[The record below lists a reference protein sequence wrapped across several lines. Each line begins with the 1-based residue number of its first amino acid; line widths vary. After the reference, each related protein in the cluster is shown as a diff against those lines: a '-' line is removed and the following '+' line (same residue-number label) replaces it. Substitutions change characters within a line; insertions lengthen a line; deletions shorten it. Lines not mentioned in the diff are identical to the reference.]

1 MHQWILSGT
10 LTPPT
15 LPGLGEGDL
24 RGRRRGGGEHG
35 HCDTIK
41 EGNAKITFGTLNYSI
56 WDKFLIVSP
65 FLESLIRS
73 LGSWPHC
80 WAPNEIIIYSSTWD
94 VSLTRFNMSLRLR
107 NIVPNSPSHSISSWF
122 TTSPLM
128 RGQKRGR
135 RSTWSYLH
143 IQDSYHPNLFW
154 TL

>member
-1 MHQWILSGT
+1 MHQWILSGGWT
-10 LTPPT
+10 TPA

-41 EGNAKITFGTLNYSI
+41 KGNAKIPFGTLNYSI

-80 WAPNEIIIYSSTWD
+80 WPPNEIIIYSSTWD
-94 VSLTRFNMSLRLR
+94 VFLTRFNVSLILS
-107 NIVPNSPSHSISSWF
+107 NIVLNSPSHRIS
-122 TTSPLM
+122 
-128 RGQKRGR
+128 G
-135 RSTWSYLH
+135 
-143 IQDSYHPNLFW
+143 
-154 TL
+154 

>member
-10 LTPPT
+10 FTLPA

-41 EGNAKITFGTLNYSI
+41 EENAKIPFGTLNYSI
-56 WDKFLIVSP
+56 WDKSLIVSP

-80 WAPNEIIIYSSTWD
+80 WPPNEIIIYSSTWD
-94 VSLTRFNMSLRLR
+94 VFLTRFNVSLTLN
-107 NIVPNSPSHSISSWF
+107 NIVLNSPSYRISGSF
-122 TTSPLM
+122 TRCPLM
-128 RGQKRGR
+128 RGQKGEEE
-135 RSTWSYLH
+135 H
-143 IQDSYHPNLFW
+143 MA
-154 TL
+154 TLTPPGKGSSQFLL